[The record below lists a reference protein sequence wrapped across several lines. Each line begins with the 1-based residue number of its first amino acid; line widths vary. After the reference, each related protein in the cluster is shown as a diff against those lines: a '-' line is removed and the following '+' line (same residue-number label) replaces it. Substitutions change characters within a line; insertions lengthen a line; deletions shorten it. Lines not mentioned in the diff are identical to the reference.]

1 MKTFLLNIPNDIK
14 NWNNSLDAKALL
26 CSQSWNV
33 FNDEGVKEVY
43 IFKNDGTL
51 IASHNGQVTKAKW
64 EYIPQNTSL
73 IIENLGT
80 DIYML
85 NPVSYDDKVLT
96 LQVDG
101 TNNYALLINA
111 KYVQQ
116 LMLDSFAKAKLYI
129 EEPQKY
135 ARQKEETARQEQQEI
150 ERREKEASLALEKK
164 KADWEDYIQ
173 KKAEEHLNTPEIKEK
188 MAKCKKMRRVIIP
201 TCCLCIIISTI
212 GRFIIGTDM
221 SSLALVGILVFLFT
235 VIISISLLFFIIAY
249 NYSKDD
255 AINDMKVKYPF
266 DSFNQQTSEDKTTR
280 NQ

>member
-135 ARQKEETARQEQQEI
+135 ARQKEEMARQEQRII
-150 ERREKEASLALEKK
+150 ENQEKEASLALEKK
-164 KADWEDYIQ
+164 KADWESFIQ
-173 KKAEEHLNTPEIKEK
+173 RKAKEK